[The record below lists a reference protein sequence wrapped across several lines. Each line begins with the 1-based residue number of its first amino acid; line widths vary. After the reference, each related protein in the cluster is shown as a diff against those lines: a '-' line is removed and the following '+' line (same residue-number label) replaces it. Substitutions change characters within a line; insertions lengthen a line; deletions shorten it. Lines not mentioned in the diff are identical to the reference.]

1 MNLAKC
7 ADAVLTTADLLSGRP
22 TELLYSFCSFGSF
35 LFADSFPRAIFP
47 LSAMTAL
54 LFHLSVL
61 VIWKFA
67 ISQPVYYRAYDFSD
81 NAGQC
86 THTHRA
92 RFFLSLRR
100 CSLCQNAIRRNTYP
114 GHFRSVS
121 SFHNFCVQSWAFH
134 FAKLVTATLSQT
146 PHCDRTTMQN
156 RQTLLCSANSSDHI
170 CDGRTNN
177 LPNRT
182 STCTKSCKTQHFAH
196 ALPLC

>member
-86 THTHRA
+86 THTHTELAFSCPCVDAACARMRSAEIHIRA
-92 RFFLSLRR
+92 ISVRSLRFTT
-100 CSLCQNAIRRNTYP
+100 S
-114 GHFRSVS
+114 
-121 SFHNFCVQSWAFH
+121 AFN
-134 FAKLVTATLSQT
+134 LGLST
-146 PHCDRTTMQN
+146 
-156 RQTLLCSANSSDHI
+156 
-170 CDGRTNN
+170 
-177 LPNRT
+177 LPN
-182 STCTKSCKTQHFAH
+182 
-196 ALPLC
+196 

>member
-35 LFADSFPRAIFP
+35 LFADFFPRAIFP

-81 NAGQC
+81 NVGQC
-86 THTHRA
+86 THTQS
-92 RFFLSLRR
+92 SLFPVLASMQLVPECDPQKYISGPFPFGLFVSQLLR
-100 CSLCQNAIRRNTYP
+100 SILGFPLCQTSHSN
-114 GHFRSVS
+114 
-121 SFHNFCVQSWAFH
+121 
-134 FAKLVTATLSQT
+134 LVADT
-146 PHCDRTTMQN
+146 P
-156 RQTLLCSANSSDHI
+156 L
-170 CDGRTNN
+170 
-177 LPNRT
+177 
-182 STCTKSCKTQHFAH
+182 
-196 ALPLC
+196 